1 MAGGTPVQDI
11 VPQEV
16 VDSAIEWA
24 DGLGYLGLALLSA
37 SEAALQPVPPDPLV
51 WNMILDADS
60 GAVVA
65 AVVLVATLSSVLGAL
80 AGYAIGI
87 YAGGWLLERFVSDST
102 IARLNV
108 LVERYGTAG
117 IFIAAVSPIPYKA
130 LAWIAGAGRMDLR
143 LFVAAGITGRGLRF
157 GIPGALLGIYGD
169 TMLDSLNW
177 MTFSAAAL
185 VGLAFVIPA
194 ARWWKNLLD
203 EEE

>member
-1 MAGGTPVQDI
+1 MDI
-11 VPQEV
+11 VPQDV

-37 SEAALQPVPPDPLV
+37 TEAALQPVPPDPLV
-51 WNMILDADS
+51 WDMILDSDS
-60 GAVVA
+60 GFVVA
-65 AVVLVATLSSVLGAL
+65 AVVLVATFSSVLGAL
-80 AGYAIGI
+80 VGYAIGM
-87 YAGGWLLERFVSDST
+87 YAGGWLLERFVSEST

-108 LVERYGTAG
+108 LVDRYGSAG

-143 LFVAAGITGRGLRF
+143 LFVAAGLFGRGLRF
-157 GIPGALLGIYGD
+157 GIPGALLGLYGD

-177 MTFSAAAL
+177 ITFSFTSILGL
-185 VGLAFVIPA
+185 VIVVPA
-194 ARWWKNLLD
+194 VRWWIGLLD